1 MALNKLNE
9 NNPNYEYNIAVVWAT
24 GVLKSSLSKR
34 MSGKDF
40 KENILGT
47 NEVTIYVLYLNL
59 DYDNVK
65 INLIDIPGNFDIIN

>member
-1 MALNKLNE
+1 
-9 NNPNYEYNIAVVWAT
+9 
-24 GVLKSSLSKR
+24 